1 MAQTEHKR
9 SAGEGVVPAVVESRL
24 AGGKESLVGGMA
36 TLAVVESKVRL
47 VVEST
52 ASPVAAED
60 LDKAVMDMIAGH
72 S

>member
-1 MAQTEHKR
+1 M
-9 SAGEGVVPAVVESRL
+9 ESRL